1 MSERVPRLGDVL
13 DDYCPRCRLLLNHDV
28 ASLGVSPFA
37 TSATQDAAQ
46 EAAQDLVG
54 AAQDPQTPDSEERSG
69 IDSRGAAGGLG
80 GAAQHPPA
88 SIAKVTCRTCHNTH
102 DYRHAQVPPKRKSSK
117 QTDKKTL
124 MDQVL
129 AGMGRPLGV
138 APAPAPAPVAAPAE
152 PVPEPN
158 TTPISA
164 DRKKRDLWADYQRI
178 QTKDGKK
185 S

>member
-28 ASLGVSPFA
+28 ASLGVSAFA
-37 TSATQDAAQ
+37 GAAALDAAQ
-46 EAAQDLVG
+46 HDAHES
-54 AAQDPQTPDSEERSG
+54 QTPDNSQS
-69 IDSRGAAGGLG
+69 SAT
-80 GAAQHPPA
+80 PA

-138 APAPAPAPVAAPAE
+138 APATAPAPVTAPAE

-158 TTPISA
+158 TTPVSA